1 MINLMYLV
9 LTAMLALN
17 VSSEILNAF
26 KNINDS
32 IGKSN
37 KSISENN
44 AGAYQSLDMLAQ
56 MPDQKAR
63 MEPYNQKAKAVKAE
77 AEKLYNYLEGLKQT
91 IITKA
96 GGINPED
103 GRIKDEGNIDYAT
116 QMFVEGRHGDKGG
129 AELKQKLMDTRKAML
144 DALAPES
151 RTAVEKQL
159 PLSID
164 TPIKSENNPRG
175 DWAVG
180 NFYHIPVIAAVTMFS
195 KYQNDV
201 RNSEALILKR
211 LMDEAQAKV
220 ITFDEIKAIAVPKTS
235 YALVG
240 QKIEADI
247 LLAAYNRTINPEVR
261 PSSGRVVKIQDG
273 VANWETTAAG
283 VGLQT
288 VRGTLSLQFNGETKT
303 KDWSF
308 QYVVGSTGASVQ
320 LDKMNVFYI
329 GIPNP
334 VTVSAAG
341 YSLEDVSLSVPGG
354 QVTRT
359 ANGKYNVMMPASS
372 AGKVI
377 ASINAKTQSGAVQ
390 TVGNMEVRVK
400 FIPTPVAKI
409 AGKTGG
415 TMLAS
420 VFKAQTGI
428 LADLENFEFDV
439 RYKVTSYRFS
449 MLSKRGSGDL
459 YSSGDIPSAYF
470 SGNADVERMIQNARP
485 GDRVF
490 FDEIKASG
498 PDGRTRALNPITLL
512 LN

>member
-37 KSISENN
+37 KSISETN
-44 AGAYQSLDMLAQ
+44 AGAYQSIDMLAQ
-56 MPDQKAR
+56 MPDQRAR
-63 MEPYNQKAKAVKAE
+63 MEPYNQKAKVVKGE

-91 IITKA
+91 IIKKA

-116 QMFVEGRHGDKGG
+116 QMFVEGRNGDKGG
-129 AELKQKLMDTRKAML
+129 AELKQKLIDTRKAL
-144 DALAPES
+144 LEAVSPET
-151 RTAVEKQL
+151 RAAIEKQF
-159 PLSID
+159 PLAID
-164 TPIKSENNPRG
+164 TPEKSENNPKG

-201 RNSEALILKR
+201 RNSEALILKK
-211 LMDEAQAKV
+211 LMEEANAKV
-220 ITFDEIKAIAVPKTS
+220 LTFDEIAAIAVPKTS

-240 QKIEADI
+240 QKIEANI
-247 LLAAYNRTINPEVR
+247 MLAAYNRTINPEVR

-288 VRGTLSLQFNGETKT
+288 VRGTLSLEFNGQTKT

-308 QYVVGSTGASVQ
+308 QYVVGSTGASIQ

-354 QVTRT
+354 QV
-359 ANGKYNVMMPASS
+359 AKVSNGKYNITMPPAS
-372 AGKVI
+372 AGKVV
-377 ASINAKTQSGAVQ
+377 ATINAKTQDGSIKP
-390 TVGNMEVRVK
+390 VGNMEVRVK

-409 AGKTGG
+409 GGKVGG
-415 TMLAS
+415 GMRS
-420 VFKAQTGI
+420 NEFKAQSGI

-439 RYKVTSYRFS
+439 RYRVVSYKFGIV
-449 MLSKRGSGDL
+449 SKRTGEPFTT
-459 YSSGDIPSAYF
+459 GDINSAYF
-470 SGNADVERMIQNARP
+470 NANADVDRMIQNARP

-490 FDEIKASG
+490 FDDIKALG
-498 PDGRTRALNPITLL
+498 PDGRVRQLNSITLL